1 MASQNIAATAHTF
14 KAHDADTL
22 LSEVATVRCI
32 LMAGS
37 LTIAGYSDEGAVLAV
52 KYHGYANPR
61 NEWMPNF
68 FEHQFLNE
76 ALLAMP
82 QQVSAVFIGS
92 AHQLIVPDAL
102 YDAAESGKWLRSLYH
117 LHPEDSVLASE
128 AKGEEAH
135 YLLSMPVKMQ
145 ALLHKY
151 FPAANVL
158 PLAAYQL
165 KKPMESGNVLRCLIS
180 ANEVMATLHQDQ
192 KLLWH
197 QVFAYDEV
205 TDIAWQLAQ
214 LCKEHHIPPIDL
226 KLEVSTLCDSCFDE
240 VLELETFFPK
250 IKWDGKDGGSQGHWS
265 PVTYLLQQLYECA

>member
-1 MASQNIAATAHTF
+1 MTSLTTATTAHSF
-14 KAHDADTL
+14 QAHDADTL
-22 LSEVATVRCI
+22 LGEVTSVRCV

-37 LTIAGYSDEGAVLAV
+37 LTVAAYNDAGAVLAV
-52 KYHGYANPR
+52 KHNSYASPR

-76 ALLAMP
+76 PLLAMG

-92 AHQLIVPDAL
+92 ANQLVVPDAF

-117 LHPEDSVLASE
+117 LHPEDSVLVSE
-128 AKGEEAH
+128 ARSEEAH

-151 FPAANVL
+151 FPSANVL

-165 KKPMESGNVLRCLIS
+165 KKPAEKGALLRCLIS
-180 ANEVMATLHQDQ
+180 GNEVMATLHTDGQ
-192 KLLWH
+192 LLWH
-197 QVFAYDEV
+197 QVFPYDAV
-205 TDIAWQLAQ
+205 TDIAWQFAQ
-214 LCKEHHIPPIDL
+214 LSKEYHIPPIDM
-226 KLEVSTLCDSCFDE
+226 KVEVATLCDGCYDD

-250 IKWDGKDGGSQGHWS
+250 IKWAGKENNIQGHWS